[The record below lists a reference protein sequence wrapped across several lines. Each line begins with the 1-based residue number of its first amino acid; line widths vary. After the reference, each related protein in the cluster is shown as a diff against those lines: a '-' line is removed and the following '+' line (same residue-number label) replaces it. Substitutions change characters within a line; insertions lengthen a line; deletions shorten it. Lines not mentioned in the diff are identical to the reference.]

1 MIMDKKDVISYFDSH
16 AENWD
21 GELIK
26 NQEIVEKILDNA
38 GVAAGMDIL
47 DVATGTGVLI
57 PDYLARKVDSVTAI
71 DISPKMAEICAA
83 KFPEAEVLCGDVEK
97 TDFGRLFDC
106 IMVYNAF
113 PHFPEPERL
122 IEKLSSLLKK
132 GGTVTVAHGMSRA
145 KIDSHHHSVEAGKVS
160 VGLMHEDELEKIFE
174 KYLEVTCKISDDR
187 MYQVTGRRI

>member
-83 KFPEAEVLCGDVEK
+83 KFPEAEVLCGDVEE